1 MMRRSRN
8 GVFLFDGKSEMNYN
22 GFKDL
27 EEEIQMNYILI
38 AVIIFF
44 IILITMQYSLNKIIV
59 LLKEIKDLLRTL
71 HTKE

>member
-1 MMRRSRN
+1 
-8 GVFLFDGKSEMNYN
+8 MNY
-22 GFKDL
+22 
-27 EEEIQMNYILI
+27 MLI

-44 IILITMQYSLNKIIV
+44 VILITMQYSLNKIIV

>member
-1 MMRRSRN
+1 
-8 GVFLFDGKSEMNYN
+8 
-22 GFKDL
+22 
-27 EEEIQMNYILI
+27 MNYILI

-44 IILITMQYSLNKIIV
+44 VILITMQYSLNKIIV

>member
-1 MMRRSRN
+1 
-8 GVFLFDGKSEMNYN
+8 MNYN

-44 IILITMQYSLNKIIV
+44 VILITMQYSLNKIIV

>member
-1 MMRRSRN
+1 
-8 GVFLFDGKSEMNYN
+8 
-22 GFKDL
+22 
-27 EEEIQMNYILI
+27 MNYILI

>member
-1 MMRRSRN
+1 
-8 GVFLFDGKSEMNYN
+8 MNYN

-44 IILITMQYSLNKIIV
+44 VILITMQYSLNKMIV